1 MNYCRVD
8 KSAKPTGKYVLLDRS
23 FEALY
28 QNLDDIKALR
38 IQRAVDELD
47 NIYFLKDKRTLNELF
62 AEQEV
67 LVDRLLDNFA
77 ADEDNFTPYEMEEVI
92 ARLSNLLKRIS
103 L

>member
-47 NIYFLKDKRTLNELF
+47 NIYFLKDKRALNELF

-77 ADEDNFTPYEMEEVI
+77 ADEDNFTPYEMEEVT
-92 ARLSNLLKRIS
+92 ARLSNLLPRMSI
-103 L
+103 

>member
-38 IQRAVDELD
+38 IQRAVDKLD
-47 NIYFLKDKRTLNELF
+47 NIYFLKDKRALNELF

-92 ARLSNLLKRIS
+92 ARLSNLLKRVS